1 MFEEIPKRFEAKPA
15 VTIVTAVW
23 IVNIVAIFKKK

>member
-1 MFEEIPKRFEAKPA
+1 MFEVIPKSSIANPA

-23 IVNIVAIFKKK
+23 IVNMVTRDRIR

>member
-1 MFEEIPKRFEAKPA
+1 MLDEIPKSSIAKPA

-23 IVNIVAIFKKK
+23 IVNIVTN